1 MSAHLPGQSVSIQN
15 DEWGTFCY
23 THHDVK
29 ATHRICSEADSFGA
43 EYWNMCDQCWDERQ
57 KAIKAKNE
65 DPEQWDSCRKCRKK
79 VPRLS
84 SYRDPGEGMH
94 GPVYEACP
102 DCVSKFWKRYQEEC
116 EMLDDDY

>member
-43 EYWNMCDQCWDERQ
+43 ESWNMCDQCWDERQ

-84 SYRDPGEGMH
+84 SYRDPDEGMH

>member
-43 EYWNMCDQCWDERQ
+43 EYWNMCDQSWDERQ

-84 SYRDPGEGMH
+84 SYRDPDEGMH